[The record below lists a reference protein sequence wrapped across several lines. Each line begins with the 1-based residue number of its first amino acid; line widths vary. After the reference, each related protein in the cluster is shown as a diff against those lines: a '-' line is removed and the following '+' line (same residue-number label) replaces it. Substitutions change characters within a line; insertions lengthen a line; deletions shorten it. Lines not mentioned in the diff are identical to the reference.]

1 MSGRAKLHPQVQRV
15 MPVALHPEILR
26 RILSNRIHVVLLTE
40 PRAARLVPGDMLW
53 VREPLT
59 IPARQPEGG
68 FLDVVYGGDGQ
79 LRRLRW
85 PRVLARPGERHLPA
99 EAMPVHASR
108 VTLIVARAQRI
119 RLQQIGTDDAVGAG
133 VMVEP
138 EGYGN
143 PLAHEQY
150 FGSVAEA
157 FGRMWDCA
165 LGGRA
170 IGLLAW
176 TCNPEVTQLD
186 VKTVMRNVADL
197 VPGLGAGAAR

>member
-1 MSGRAKLHPQVQRV
+1 MSGRAMLHPVPQRV

-26 RILSNRIHVVLLTE
+26 RILSNRIRVVLLTE

-53 VREPLT
+53 LREPLT
-59 IPARQPEGG
+59 IPARQPEGD
-68 FLDVVYGGDGQ
+68 FLDVVHGGDGQ

-99 EAMPVHASR
+99 EAMPMHASR
-108 VTLIVARAQRI
+108 VTLIVSRAQRI
-119 RLQQIGTDDAVGAG
+119 RLQQIGTDAAVAAG
-133 VMVEP
+133 VTVEP

-143 PLAHEQY
+143 PLAVDQY
-150 FGSVAEA
+150 FGSAVEA
-157 FGRMWDCA
+157 FGHLWDCA

-170 IGLLAW
+170 IGPLAW

-186 VKTVMRNVADL
+186 IKAVMRNVADL
-197 VPGLGAGAAR
+197 VPGLGSGGAR